1 MPFSNDDWKKV
12 QTIIAAQTQSL
23 QSILIAKQTEELAK
37 GLTLTK
43 REWVLQ
49 RLARVAFVQKMFE
62 DEIRKAA
69 KNIIKTARE
78 GVAQAINV
86 SSKEVVQVV
95 GNEAAQEVKRVNGV
109 SLLIGSGKVQERVQT
124 AMQAL
129 FQTAVQDYRATIN
142 RVNVDSRGLFE
153 ALSSAV
159 ESKSDNGYIAYADGR
174 NVSFKAYMEMSI
186 RTDLQQ
192 NALFNLEESAKA
204 VGLQA
209 YVASAHFDSADD
221 HEEFQGFYYLA
232 DNVPWKDEYQ
242 QYGFH
247 PKYHYLSEV
256 KALGFLTR
264 PNCRHYVQPVSL
276 DDILAGKDMHKT
288 LGVLNEKARPGAYE
302 DLERQRTIER
312 NIRKYKDRA
321 NNAKVMMEN
330 APKEAKAEAAQAFKQ
345 ANAKTREWQAAMRE
359 LDRTTDIRRQCKR
372 EKPGVVIQ
380 NAKAVPKP

>member
-1 MPFSNDDWKKV
+1 
-12 QTIIAAQTQSL
+12 
-23 QSILIAKQTEELAK
+23 
-37 GLTLTK
+37 
-43 REWVLQ
+43 
-49 RLARVAFVQKMFE
+49 
-62 DEIRKAA
+62 
-69 KNIIKTARE
+69 
-78 GVAQAINV
+78 
-86 SSKEVVQVV
+86 
-95 GNEAAQEVKRVNGV
+95 
-109 SLLIGSGKVQERVQT
+109 
-124 AMQAL
+124 
-129 FQTAVQDYRATIN
+129 
-142 RVNVDSRGLFE
+142 
-153 ALSSAV
+153 
-159 ESKSDNGYIAYADGR
+159 
-174 NVSFKAYMEMSI
+174 MEMSI

-192 NALFNLEESAKA
+192 NALFNLEESAKS

-221 HEEFQGFYYLA
+221 HEEFQGYYYLA

-276 DDILAGKDMHKT
+276 DDILAGKDLHKT

-345 ANAKTREWQAAMRE
+345 ANAKTREWQAAMRDLE
-359 LDRTTDIRRQCKR
+359 KNTDIRRQYKR

>member
-23 QSILIAKQTEELAK
+23 QSILVAKQTEELAR

-49 RLARVAFVQKMFE
+49 RLSRVAFVQKMFE

-78 GVAQAINV
+78 GVAQAVNV

-95 GNEAAQEVKRVNGV
+95 GNEAAQEIKRVKGV

-174 NVSFKAYMEMSI
+174 NVSFNAYMEMSI

-221 HEEFQGFYYLA
+221 HEEFQGYYYLA

-264 PNCRHYVQPVSL
+264 PNCRHYVQPVAL
-276 DDILAGKDMHKT
+276 DDILAGKDLHKT

-345 ANAKTREWQAAMRE
+345 ANAKTREWQAAMRDLE
-359 LDRTTDIRRQCKR
+359 KNTDIRRQYKR